1 MFTTTQSKD
10 SGRCA
15 MTEFFFR
22 KLWKPQFRIAR
33 RPRENAKEVK
43 RKHVKG
49 WGKNLHSRIQS
60 EFAHS
65 DGHRVD

>member
-1 MFTTTQSKD
+1 
-10 SGRCA
+10 

-43 RKHVKG
+43 RKYVKG

-65 DGHRVD
+65 EGHRVD